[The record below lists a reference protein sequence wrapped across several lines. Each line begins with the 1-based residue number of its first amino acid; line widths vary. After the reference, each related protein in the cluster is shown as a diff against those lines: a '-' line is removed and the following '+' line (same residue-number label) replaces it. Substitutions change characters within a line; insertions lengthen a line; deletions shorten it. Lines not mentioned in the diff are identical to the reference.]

1 MRQGEVAQS
10 CSRTGIREKPIIMGS
25 GVRFSME
32 VSRRA
37 ATQEGRSKD
46 SSRSRSRG
54 SGSGRAVAETGHK
67 RQSDAETGERR
78 VRGAHGVE
86 EGKGKLSPKK
96 RGCSALLRC
105 VAVAVLREWRKSP
118 GVGRGQGVNGPLYY
132 SILSPRGGQRQ

>member
-1 MRQGEVAQS
+1 MVFYGGLEQGNDTRGEKQRQEQKQRQRQWQS
-10 CSRTGIREKPIIMGS
+10 
-25 GVRFSME
+25 
-32 VSRRA
+32 
-37 ATQEGRSKD
+37 
-46 SSRSRSRG
+46 
-54 SGSGRAVAETGHK
+54 SGRNGTQ

-96 RGCSALLRC
+96 RGCSASVRC